1 MHNVRVSA
9 LQRSRAV
16 SVPCAALL
24 AAAALM
30 LAGCSSGSQPQAV
43 KKSPSPSPSP
53 TSTSTVS
60 VPAGV
65 SLTDQGSKLSFGDS
79 ATVIFEADQDRGT
92 VLKLTAKNATKGRV
106 GDLSGFVL
114 DDATRRSTPYYV
126 HVSVSNV
133 GQGDLGGGP
142 VPLYGVDANNTLLPP
157 ASFTSPFKP
166 CPSQPL
172 PKHFGPGDSLRTCL
186 VFLAPS
192 HGTMTAVSYRP
203 DQAFDPITWSGT
215 IGTEKKHH

>member
-1 MHNVRVSA
+1 MPFLRRTPS
-9 LQRSRAV
+9 L

-30 LAGCSSGSQPQAV
+30 LAGCSSGSQPHAA
-43 KKSPSPSPSP
+43 KKTPPPSPSP
-53 TSTSTVS
+53 TSTVS

-92 VLKLTAKNATKGRV
+92 VLKLTAKNATKGRIS
-106 GDLSGFVL
+106 DLSGFVL

-133 GQGDLGGGP
+133 GQGDVGGGP
-142 VPLYGVDANNTLLPP
+142 VPLYGVDADNTLLPP

-166 CPSQPL
+166 CRSQPL
-172 PKHFGPGDSLRTCL
+172 PKNFGPGDSVRTCL

-192 HGTMTAVSYRP
+192 HGTLTAVSYRP
-203 DQAFDPITWSGT
+203 DQAFDPITWTGQ
-215 IGTEKKHH
+215 IATEKKH